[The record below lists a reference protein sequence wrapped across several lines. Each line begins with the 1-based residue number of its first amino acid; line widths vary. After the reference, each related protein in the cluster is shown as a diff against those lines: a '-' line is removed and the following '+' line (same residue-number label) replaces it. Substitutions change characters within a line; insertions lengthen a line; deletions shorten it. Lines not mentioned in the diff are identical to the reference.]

1 MKLKSFMVNSYFFNS
16 YIATDDI
23 FNPNKANIK
32 KESLVVSN
40 QHACD
45 KLFITYKYSTVSMD
59 YGFIFEIPVKT
70 DNIKISNYVPDQ
82 VSHTRDLLGYNII
95 YDVEV
100 DADHF
105 RTTTYVR
112 FMKIQEALAS
122 MGGIISI
129 LKLVLGLI
137 LESINKFSFSF
148 LLFREVYLNGEKYI
162 NLDKQINQNEFK
174 PYKNIRKNSNVKIT
188 SQKLVKNKFEENNFK
203 HSYDNSSSFLKQYD
217 NNNNYNLKNK
227 FNDISNVNIKARK
240 NKIFINRINYNEG
253 NDIETNLNDNIDQIR
268 FSKEKLKNFLEI
280 DKNPNEN
287 ITEEKKDSHII
298 MNDKKMYEYNN
309 KKINDNNY
317 NYFNSNTKDAIEL
330 KEIIKSYKRNLIED
344 KNPIKNKENNLKLF
358 KNQEL
363 LKKNNKNIIFKRIN
377 PDTKT
382 LIDISGK
389 EISTGNFKINEN
401 KIKKTTNSKIDKNNR
416 LSFKISFSNFILS
429 ICCRN
434 KEMFEPLS
442 IILEKINKEMEIQ
455 SYIRNKED
463 MHIIKELFFD
473 SNDLE
478 LFNKPFDFREIYD
491 SVKNKGQYR
500 AISAYLKNSFSM
512 MIMDKDRKV
521 NRDLTD
527 IERKF
532 QFYREKITKKK

>member
-217 NNNNYNLKNK
+217 NNNIY
-227 FNDISNVNIKARK
+227 
-240 NKIFINRINYNEG
+240 
-253 NDIETNLNDNIDQIR
+253 TNLNDNIDQII
-268 FSKEKLKNFLEI
+268 FTKEKLKNFLEI